1 MIELEILAVIIVC
14 SIAIGIA
21 TLVMNKTN
29 YDGEVDDLE
38 QIEYLSEYRKRK
50 KK

>member
-1 MIELEILAVIIVC
+1 MKLEILAIIIVC
-14 SIAIGIA
+14 LIVTGVAA
-21 TLVMNKTN
+21 LVMKKTD
-29 YDGEVDDLE
+29 YDRKADDLE